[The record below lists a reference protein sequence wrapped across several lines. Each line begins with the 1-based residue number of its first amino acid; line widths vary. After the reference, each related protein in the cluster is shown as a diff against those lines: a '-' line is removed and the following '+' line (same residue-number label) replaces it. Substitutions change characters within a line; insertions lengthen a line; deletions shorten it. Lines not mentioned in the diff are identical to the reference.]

1 MEVLLCIGENH
12 FINCCQFAL
21 IAMMI
26 FVNVPP
32 MKSYAGTVQSYP
44 LPSIYSQ
51 SSVFSLKVDSTAVP
65 VVSYLPQY
73 DYAHFSFSGTV
84 TVEVTVNEP
93 ITSYSISPLAKN
105 ISGNINGKK
114 LTFTLTSSTYVIVQ
128 INNLK
133 KLVIAA
139 DPLET
144 NVPASS
150 GPGIYNVTKSPYN
163 ADKTGAAMV
172 TSAIQRAINDAHN
185 AGGGTVYVPAGVY
198 KCANLYLK
206 SNVTLYLAGGSVI
219 VGTGNASDY
228 VTDFYKSSLGKYGTY
243 FIRTTT
249 GSKNIT
255 VRGRGTIDGRGIQ
268 MRLNSNFLNNLLVPM
283 QTSNFKFEGIIL
295 RDGGFWAFMPVRS
308 DNISIKNY
316 KGFQT
321 LDYLEADAIDINEC
335 QKVTVEHA
343 IAISDDDAYS
353 TKTWWQYG
361 MSENWPG
368 TVEVNDTITFDDCFA
383 WTKCVAFKLGQGTG
397 QLQKNIIFKNSYVYE
412 CSRALVV
419 DHSYQYGNV
428 QNITFY
434 NIDIEKVNHNQFG
447 NYWFRVSSASPGPVN
462 NVKFRNINVRQV
474 GSQHSIIRGYDDV
487 GSVDGLLFSNIN
499 IKGKIASSLSDMKA
513 SQGVYSSNIK
523 IVSNSTTLFHDHFE
537 SGSIGSWTS
546 HSGNWIIGTDGSGVL
561 KQTSLTSS
569 IITRG
574 SNWGNYDYEAAVK
587 VPIKNANAGIIFRV
601 QDINNY
607 YMYRIN
613 GSNDQAELY
622 KCVNGVL
629 TKVSGTAFSVTPN
642 EWIFL
647 KVELNGNNIKG
658 FVNGRL
664 MTNWTNPNNE
674 LTSGKVG
681 FRTTSQNVLF
691 DDVLVLQH

>member
-1 MEVLLCIGENH
+1 MFKARFSRNLLL
-12 FINCCQFAL
+12 L
-21 IAMMI
+21 ILVAAMV
-26 FVNVPP
+26 FVNVSPI
-32 MKSYAGTVQSYP
+32 KSYAATVQSYP

-51 SSVFSLKVDSTAVP
+51 SNVFSLKAGTTSIP
-65 VVSYLPQY
+65 VVSYLDQY
-73 DYAHFSFSGTV
+73 DYANFSFSGTV
-84 TVEVTVNEP
+84 TIEVTVNEA
-93 ITSYSISPLAKN
+93 ISSYSISPLAKN
-105 ISGNINGKK
+105 ISGTVNGNK
-114 LTFTLTSSTYVIVQ
+114 LTFSLTTSTYVIVE

-133 KLVIAA
+133 RLVIAA

-150 GPGIYNVTKSPYN
+150 GTGIHNVTLSPYN
-163 ADKTGAAMV
+163 ADRSGAAMS
-172 TSAIQRAINDAHN
+172 TTAIQNAINAAHN

-219 VGTGNASDY
+219 VGTGNGADY
-228 VTDFYKSSLGKYGTY
+228 VTDFNKSSLGKNGTY

-249 GSKNIT
+249 GSSNIT

-268 MRLNSNFLNNLLVPM
+268 MRVNSNFLNNLLVPM
-283 QTSNFKFEGIIL
+283 QTSNFHFEGVTL

-316 KGFQT
+316 KGYQT

-335 QKVTVEHA
+335 QNVTIEHSV
-343 IAISDDDAYS
+343 AISEDDAYS

-361 MSENWPG
+361 MSANWPG
-368 TVEVNDTITFDDCFA
+368 TVEVNDTITFDDCLA
-383 WTKCVAFKLGQGTG
+383 WSKCVAFKLGQGTG

-419 DHSYQYGNV
+419 DHSYEYGDV

-447 NYWFRVSSASPGPVN
+447 NYWFRVSSSSPGPVN

-474 GSQHSIIRGYDDV
+474 GSQYSIIRGYDDI
-487 GSVDGLLFSNIN
+487 GTVDGLLFSNIN
-499 IKGKIASSLSDMKA
+499 IKGKIATSLSDMKA
-513 SQGVYSSNIK
+513 SQGNYSSNIK
-523 IVSNSTTLFHDHFE
+523 IVNNSNTLISDHFE
-537 SGSIGSWTS
+537 GGSIGAWTS
-546 HSGNWIIGTDGSGVL
+546 HSGNWNIGTDGSGVL
-561 KQTSLTSS
+561 KQTSLTTSV
-569 IITRG
+569 ITRG
-574 SNWGNYDYEAAVK
+574 SSWSNYDYEAAIK
-587 VPIKNANAGIIFRV
+587 VPIKNTNAGLIFRV
-601 QDINNY
+601 QDLNNY

-613 GSNDQAELY
+613 GANDQVELY
-622 KCVNGVL
+622 KCVNSTL
-629 TKVSGTAFSVTPN
+629 TKVSSTAYGVTPN

-658 FVNGRL
+658 YVNGRE
-664 MTNWTNPNNE
+664 MTNWTNSVSE
-674 LTSGKVG
+674 LTTGKVG
-681 FRTTSQNVLF
+681 FRTTSQNVVF
-691 DDVLVLQH
+691 DDVLVLQN